1 MPVILPE
8 EYYDAWL
15 SGKAGK
21 EILKPFP
28 ADKMEA
34 RPISPRVNNAK
45 NDDEGI
51 LEPVVADIQA
61 PRLSPS

>member
-15 SGKAGK
+15 SGEAGK

-28 ADKMEA
+28 ADKMKVW
-34 RPISPRVNNAK
+34 PISPRVNNFK

-51 LEPVVADIQA
+51 LESVAADVQA
-61 PRLSPS
+61 G